1 MAQIT
6 HYMVHDPVGNTESY
20 LTEFDAEFIAR
31 AAAANI
37 IFIAVYDDG
46 TREVVDSKDVVK
58 PKSADEPF
66 TLVTP
71 VYVDD
76 RTDATVA
83 CFDALAAIVDP
94 SVAVAAEDCDTEAQ
108 ADPVQAFMAALEK
121 LRALKSGGDTQ

>member
-37 IFIAVYDDG
+37 VFIAVYDDG
-46 TREVVDSKDVVK
+46 TREVVDSKDVAK

-83 CFDALAAIVDP
+83 CFDALAAIVDR
-94 SVAVAAEDCDTEAQ
+94 SVAATTEAGSTEVQ
-108 ADPVQAFMAALEK
+108 ADPVKAFLSALER
-121 LRALKSGGDTQ
+121 LRALKSGGDA

>member
-6 HYMVHDPVGNTESY
+6 HYMAHDPVGNSESY
-20 LTEFDAEFIAR
+20 LTEFDSELISRAEASGIV
-31 AAAANI
+31 
-37 IFIAVYDDG
+37 FIAVYDDG

-94 SVAVAAEDCDTEAQ
+94 SVTTAAEGGETEAR
-108 ADPVQAFMAALEK
+108 ADPVKAFMAALEK
-121 LRALKSGGDTQ
+121 LRALKSGGDAK

>member
-6 HYMVHDPVGNTESY
+6 HYLAHDPVGNTESY
-20 LTEFDAEFIAR
+20 LMEFDSEIITR
-31 AAAANI
+31 AAASGI
-37 IFIAVYDDG
+37 VFIAVYDDG
-46 TREVVDSKDVVK
+46 TREIVDGKDVIK
-58 PKSADEPF
+58 PQLDDEPF

-94 SVAVAAEDCDTEAQ
+94 SVAAAAEGGCSEVQ
-108 ADPVQAFMAALEK
+108 ADPVKAFMAALEK
-121 LRALKSGGDTQ
+121 LRALKAGGDA

>member
-6 HYMVHDPVGNTESY
+6 HYLAHDPVGNTESY
-20 LTEFDAEFIAR
+20 LTEFDSEIITR
-31 AAAANI
+31 AAASGI
-37 IFIAVYDDG
+37 VFIAVYDDG
-46 TREVVDSKDVVK
+46 TREIVDGKDVIK
-58 PKSADEPF
+58 PQLDDEPF

-94 SVAVAAEDCDTEAQ
+94 SVAAAAEGGSAEVQ
-108 ADPVQAFMAALEK
+108 ADPVKAFMAALEK
-121 LRALKSGGDTQ
+121 LRALKAGGDA

>member
-6 HYMVHDPVGNTESY
+6 HYLAHDPVGNTESY
-20 LTEFDAEFIAR
+20 LTEFDSEIITR
-31 AAAANI
+31 AAASGI
-37 IFIAVYDDG
+37 VFIAVYDDG
-46 TREVVDSKDVVK
+46 TREIVDGKDVIK
-58 PKSADEPF
+58 PQLDDEPF

-94 SVAVAAEDCDTEAQ
+94 SVAAASEGGSAEVQ
-108 ADPVQAFMAALEK
+108 ADLVEAFMAALEK
-121 LRALKSGGDTQ
+121 LRALKAGGDA

>member
-6 HYMVHDPVGNTESY
+6 HYLAHDPVGNTESY
-20 LTEFDAEFIAR
+20 LTEFDSEIITR
-31 AAAANI
+31 AVASGI
-37 IFIAVYDDG
+37 VFIAVYDDG
-46 TREVVDSKDVVK
+46 TREIVDGKDVIK
-58 PKSADEPF
+58 PQLDDEPF

-94 SVAVAAEDCDTEAQ
+94 SVAAASEGGSAEVQ
-108 ADPVQAFMAALEK
+108 ADPVEAFMAALEK
-121 LRALKSGGDTQ
+121 LRALKAGGDA

>member
-20 LTEFDAEFIAR
+20 LTEFDAEFITR
-31 AAAANI
+31 AAAANMV
-37 IFIAVYDDG
+37 FIAVYDDG
-46 TREVVDSKDVVK
+46 TREVVDSKDVAK

-94 SVAVAAEDCDTEAQ
+94 SVAAATEDGSTEVQ
-108 ADPVQAFMAALEK
+108 ADPVKAFLSALER
-121 LRALKSGGDTQ
+121 LRALKSGDDA

>member
-6 HYMVHDPVGNTESY
+6 HYLAHDPVGNTESY
-20 LTEFDAEFIAR
+20 LTEFDSEIITR
-31 AAAANI
+31 AAASGI
-37 IFIAVYDDG
+37 VFIAVYDDG
-46 TREVVDSKDVVK
+46 TREIVDGKDVIK
-58 PKSADEPF
+58 PQLDDEPF

-94 SVAVAAEDCDTEAQ
+94 SVAAASEGGSAEVQ
-108 ADPVQAFMAALEK
+108 ADPVEAFMAALEK
-121 LRALKSGGDTQ
+121 LRALKAGGDA

>member
-6 HYMVHDPVGNTESY
+6 HYLAHDPVGNTESY
-20 LTEFDAEFIAR
+20 LTEFDSEIITR
-31 AAAANI
+31 AAASGI
-37 IFIAVYDDG
+37 VFIAVYDDG
-46 TREVVDSKDVVK
+46 TREIVDGEDVIK
-58 PKSADEPF
+58 PQLDDEPF

-94 SVAVAAEDCDTEAQ
+94 SVAAAAEGGSAEVQ
-108 ADPVQAFMAALEK
+108 ADPVKAFMAALEK
-121 LRALKSGGDTQ
+121 LRALKAGGDA

>member
-6 HYMVHDPVGNTESY
+6 HYLAHDPVGNTESY
-20 LTEFDAEFIAR
+20 LTEFDSEIITR
-31 AAAANI
+31 AAASGI
-37 IFIAVYDDG
+37 VFIAVYDDG
-46 TREVVDSKDVVK
+46 TREIVDGKDVIK
-58 PKSADEPF
+58 PQLDNEPF

-94 SVAVAAEDCDTEAQ
+94 SVAAAAEGGSAEVY
-108 ADPVQAFMAALEK
+108 ADPVKAFMAALEK
-121 LRALKSGGDTQ
+121 LRALKAGGDA

>member
-6 HYMVHDPVGNTESY
+6 HYLAHDPVGNTESY
-20 LTEFDAEFIAR
+20 LTEFDSEIITR
-31 AAAANI
+31 AAASGI
-37 IFIAVYDDG
+37 VFIAVYDDG
-46 TREVVDSKDVVK
+46 TREIVDGKDVIK
-58 PKSADEPF
+58 PQLDDEPF

-94 SVAVAAEDCDTEAQ
+94 SVAASAEGGCAEVQ
-108 ADPVQAFMAALEK
+108 ADPVKAFMSALEK
-121 LRALKSGGDTQ
+121 LRALKAGGDA